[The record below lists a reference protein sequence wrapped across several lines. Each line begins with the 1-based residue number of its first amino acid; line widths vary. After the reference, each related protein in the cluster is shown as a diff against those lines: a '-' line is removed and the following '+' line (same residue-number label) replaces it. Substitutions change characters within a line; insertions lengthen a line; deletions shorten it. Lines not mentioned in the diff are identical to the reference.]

1 MCKQSHHRTS
11 KQRQTSNV
19 QSIIQQVQEDDVVEG
34 EPGQHLHMDFGFVR
48 GTGYKIKMEDKL
60 TITSIDGY
68 NSYLIIV
75 DQVSRYIWI
84 FLTASKSPPIFA
96 AQSILKEFKSKT
108 KHRTVRTDPGKELER
123 STTCQEMVHVKGFT
137 LELTGAD
144 ASP

>member
-1 MCKQSHHRTS
+1 
-11 KQRQTSNV
+11 
-19 QSIIQQVQEDDVVEG
+19 
-34 EPGQHLHMDFGFVR
+34 
-48 GTGYKIKMEDKL
+48 MEDKL

-108 KHRTVRTDPGKELER
+108 KHRTVRTDQGKELGR
-123 STTCQEMVHVKGFT
+123 STKFQEMVHVKGFT

-144 ASP
+144 ASAQNDISKSPNKYLANMIHCLLHSAALGPQY